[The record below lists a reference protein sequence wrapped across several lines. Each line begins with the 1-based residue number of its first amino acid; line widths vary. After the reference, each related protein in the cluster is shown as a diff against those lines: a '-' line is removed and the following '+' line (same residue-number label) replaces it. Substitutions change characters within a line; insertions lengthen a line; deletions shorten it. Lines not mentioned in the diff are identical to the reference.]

1 MRYAII
7 GGTGVYDP
15 ALLEERSERRVET
28 PYGPI
33 QVETG
38 LYRGIEVA
46 FLPRHG
52 KGHSVPPHKINY
64 RANIWGLKSLGVERV
79 LATAAVGSL
88 NPEMTPGHF
97 VVVDQFLDFTKGRQ
111 HTFFDGEPNGVVHT
125 DVTEPYCPELRAAL
139 VECGRRLGL
148 SIHPRGVYVCTE
160 GPRFETAAEIRAYRI
175 LGGDVVGMT
184 NVPESVLAREAGLCY
199 AAMAM
204 VTNMA
209 AGISASPLT
218 HDEVVQV
225 MAANTENVRKLAL
238 ETVAAIEQAASMPA
252 PSACRCSHVERPLQ
266 GLGPR

>member
-28 PYGPI
+28 PYGSI

-64 RANIWGLKSLGVERV
+64 RANIWGLRALGVKRV
-79 LATAAVGSL
+79 IATAAVGSV
-88 NPEMTPGHF
+88 NEAMKPGDF
-97 VVVDQFLDFTKGRQ
+97 VIIDQFIDFTKARTL
-111 HTFFDGEPNGVVHT
+111 TFFDDGERGVVHV

-139 VECGRRLGL
+139 IDVGREMGL
-148 SIHPRGVYVCTE
+148 SLHPKGTYVCTE
-160 GPRFETAAEIRAYRI
+160 GPRYETAAEIRAVRV

-184 NVPESVLAREAGLCY
+184 NIPEAVLAREAGLCY
-199 AAMAM
+199 ATIAM
-204 VTNMA
+204 VTNMG
-209 AGISASPLT
+209 AGMTRQPLT
-218 HDEVVQV
+218 HDEVVEV
-225 MAANTENVRKLAL
+225 MAVNTQKVRRLAL
-238 ETVAAIEQAASMPA
+238 DAFLHVGHERGCACEG
-252 PSACRCSHVERPLQ
+252 PSAQR
-266 GLGPR
+266 LGAC